1 MDFNAKLVKIEEPV
15 TGEGK
20 NGPWKKQSYIF
31 ETESQY
37 PRQICVMVWGDKAIS
52 NPAIM
57 QIGNRLNV
65 SFELESREYN
75 GRWYTDVR
83 AWRIQEA
90 TMGGAPMGMPAAA
103 PAAQAAPA
111 ASNIAAPNF
120 PAPET
125 PAGDSNDD
133 LPF

>member
-1 MDFNAKLVKIEEPV
+1 
-15 TGEGK
+15 
-20 NGPWKKQSYIF
+20 
-31 ETESQY
+31 
-37 PRQICVMVWGDKAIS
+37 
-52 NPAIM
+52 IM
-57 QIGNRLNV
+57 HIGNRLNV
-65 SFELESREYN
+65 SFELESREFN

-103 PAAQAAPA
+103 PAAQPAPA